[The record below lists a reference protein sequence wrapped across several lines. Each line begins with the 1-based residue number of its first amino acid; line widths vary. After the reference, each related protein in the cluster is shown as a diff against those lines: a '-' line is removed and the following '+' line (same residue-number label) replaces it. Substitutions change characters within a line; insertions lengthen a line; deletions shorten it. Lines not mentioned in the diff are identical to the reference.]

1 MKRREFLQ
9 GTFAAGVA
17 LPMVPRLSAP
27 ANAGPAAAPAPLPQ
41 SFELEEATVATLQ
54 EGMTSGR
61 WTARSITEQYLRR
74 IASVDR
80 AGPSINSVIELN
92 PDALDIADRLDQE
105 RKTKGPRGPL
115 HGVPVLVKDNLDS
128 GDRMA
133 TTAGSLALAGSNAPR
148 DSTVVE
154 RLRNAGA
161 VLLGK
166 TNLSEWA
173 NYRSTTSTSGWTGRG
188 GLTRNPYILDHNA
201 CGSSSGSGAAA
212 AASLAAITIGTET
225 DGSVVCPSSIC
236 GLVGIKPT
244 VGLVSRAGIIPISA
258 TQDTAGP
265 MCRTVTD
272 AALVLAAIQGAD
284 PRDSATRAAGARA
297 PGGYVDQLRPDGL
310 KGARLGVVRKGFG
323 LPSSVDPVLAEAIAA
338 LKHAGAVIVDP
349 ADIPHIAKL
358 SDPETLI
365 LDFEF
370 KAGIAAY
377 LATRGPG
384 FPMKTLA
391 DLIAFNSANH
401 EKEMPWFGQEIFE
414 RSVKKGPLTDPKY
427 RAAVATCRR
436 LSRTEGIDAVMA
448 AHRLDALIGITAG
461 PSWPTDLVNG
471 DRYTGGSST
480 PAAVAGYPHVTV
492 PAGWVHGLP
501 IGLSFF
507 GKAWSEGTLIRYA
520 FAFEQATKARRAPQF
535 LPAL

>member
-1 MKRREFLQ
+1 MERREFLQ
-9 GTFAAGVA
+9 TAVAAGVA
-17 LPMVPRLSAP
+17 ARAPYGPDVPSSVGP
-27 ANAGPAAAPAPLPQ
+27 AVRPAAAQA
-41 SFELEEATVATLQ
+41 FELEEATIAALQ
-54 EGMTSGR
+54 EGMASGR
-61 WTARSITEQYLRR
+61 WTARGLTAQYLAR
-74 IASVDR
+74 IAAVDR
-80 AGPSINSVIELN
+80 AGPSINSVLEIN

-105 RKTKGPRGPL
+105 RKAQGSRGPL
-115 HGVPVLVKDNLDS
+115 HGIPVLVKDNLDS

-133 TTAGSLALAGSNAPR
+133 TTAGSLALAGSSAPR
-148 DSTVVE
+148 DATVVE
-154 RLRNAGA
+154 RLRKAGA

-173 NYRSTTSTSGWTGRG
+173 NYRSTNSTSGWTGRG
-188 GLTRNPYILDHNA
+188 GLTRNPYLLDHNA

-225 DGSVVCPSSIC
+225 DGSVVCPSSIN

-272 AALVLAAIQGAD
+272 AALLLAAIQGAD
-284 PRDSATRAAGARA
+284 PRDPATKAIGSHVMADYTAA
-297 PGGYVDQLRPDGL
+297 LRPDGL
-310 KGARLGVVRKGFG
+310 KGVRLGVVHKGFG
-323 LPSSVDPVLAEAIAA
+323 LPPNVDPVLAEALAA
-338 LKHAGAVIVDP
+338 LKHQGAVIIDP
-349 ADIPHIAKL
+349 VEIPHIDKL
-358 SDPETLI
+358 GDPETLI

-377 LATRGPG
+377 LASRGPD

-391 DLIAFNSANH
+391 DLIAFNNANSAR
-401 EKEMPWFGQEIFE
+401 EMPWFGQEIFE
-414 RSVKKGPLTDPKY
+414 RAVKRGPLTDPKY
-427 RAAVATCRR
+427 LAAVATCRR
-436 LSRTEGIDAVMA
+436 LSRALGIDAVMTT
-448 AHRLDALIGITAG
+448 HRLDALIGITAG
-461 PSWPTDLVNG
+461 ASWPTDLVNG
-471 DRYTGGSST
+471 DRYTGGSSS

-492 PAGWVHGLP
+492 PAGMVHGLP

-507 GKAWSEGTLIRYA
+507 GRAWTEAALIRYA
-520 FAFEQATKARRAPQF
+520 FAFEQATRARRAPQF